1 MPHALTQEAP
11 LTLEQA
17 KAWFYA
23 NGESVSDWAKAHGF
37 RREIVYAV
45 LAGRTRGY
53 RGEAHR
59 VAVALGL
66 KAPPSAQTA
75 PGGPMP

>member
-1 MPHALTQEAP
+1 MPLTLRTEIP

-17 KAWFYA
+17 KNWFYA

-45 LAGRTRGY
+45 LAGRTRGC

-59 VAVALGL
+59 VAVALGV
-66 KAPPSAQTA
+66 KAPPQNEPV
-75 PGGPMP
+75 PGDGMA

>member
-1 MPHALTQEAP
+1 MSQALTPEVP

-17 KAWFYA
+17 KDWFYA
-23 NGESVSDWAKAHGF
+23 NGESVSDWAKARGF

-45 LAGRTRGY
+45 LAGRTRGC

-66 KAPPSAQTA
+66 KAPPPDQT
-75 PGGPMP
+75 PLGGAMS